1 MVDNGF
7 DLVFYS
13 IERYDGEKPTIYL
26 LGINMR
32 YIAII
37 FILCS
42 SSVNAAEALLLF
54 GGKNHDEFIGCLNCG
69 KYDDG
74 SVCNKY
80 GDYGSKYSDKSI
92 WNKYGDYG
100 SKYSDKSPWNKY
112 ASNPP
117 VIVDKDGGFYGYF
130 AAGKYQNKRT
140 KIESLAYM
148 LDNVDIIVDDL
159 EKARDWW
166 CE

>member
-1 MVDNGF
+1 
-7 DLVFYS
+7 
-13 IERYDGEKPTIYL
+13 
-26 LGINMR
+26 MR

-37 FILCS
+37 FILIS

-92 WNKYGDYG
+92 WNKVFCCVWG
-100 SKYSDKSPWNKY
+100 
-112 ASNPP
+112 
-117 VIVDKDGGFYGYF
+117 
-130 AAGKYQNKRT
+130 
-140 KIESLAYM
+140 
-148 LDNVDIIVDDL
+148 
-159 EKARDWW
+159 
-166 CE
+166 